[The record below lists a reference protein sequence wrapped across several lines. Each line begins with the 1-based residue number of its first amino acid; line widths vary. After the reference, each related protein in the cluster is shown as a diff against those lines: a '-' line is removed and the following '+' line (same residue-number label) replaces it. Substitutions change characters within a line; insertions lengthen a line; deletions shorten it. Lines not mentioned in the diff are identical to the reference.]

1 MQGDII
7 LEKQDLSYL
16 SWARVKNSSGTAGSY
31 LKAYSDLGERKIYYK
46 LSYYDAYNGIVG
58 HESDN
63 EHIVDRLLTILG
75 VEHLH

>member
-46 LSYYDAYNGIVG
+46 LTLVM
-58 HESDN
+58 
-63 EHIVDRLLTILG
+63 TIRK
-75 VEHLH
+75 